1 MTQKNRCA
9 WVNNDPLYIKYHD
22 DEWGIPTYNDTIL
35 FEYLILE
42 GAQAGLSWITI
53 LKKRENYRKAYDNFD
68 IRKIAN
74 YDDKKVKELML
85 NTGIVRNKLK
95 IHSSIINA
103 NKFSDIQKKCGSF
116 KKYIWEFIDNK
127 PIVNYFDSIEKIPAK
142 TEISDKISKDLKK
155 RGFKFIGSTI
165 IYAFMQSI
173 GMTNDHVTNCF
184 MHIEINK
191 LNQLSVR
198 K

>member
-1 MTQKNRCA
+1 MIQKNRCA

-22 DEWGIPTYNDTIL
+22 EKWGIPIYNDTKL

-103 NKFSDIQKKCGSF
+103 NKFSDIQKEYGSF

-127 PIVNYFDSIEKIPAK
+127 SIVNYFDSIEKIPAK
-142 TEISDKISKDLKK
+142 TEISDKISTDLKK

-165 IYAFMQSI
+165 IYAFMQAI

>member
-1 MTQKNRCA
+1 MIQKNRCA

-22 DEWGIPTYNDTIL
+22 EEWGIPIYNDTKL

-74 YDDKKVKELML
+74 YDDKKVKKLML

-103 NKFSDIQKKCGSF
+103 NKFSDIQKEYGSF

-142 TEISDKISKDLKK
+142 TEISDKISTDLKK

-165 IYAFMQSI
+165 IYAFM
-173 GMTNDHVTNCF
+173 
-184 MHIEINK
+184 
-191 LNQLSVR
+191 
-198 K
+198 